1 MYQKLVLLV
10 DGPDR
15 SYMQYKNF
23 DIESVFLSYFTAFIY
38 FCFFSKIKI
47 VITKPWVSRVEN
59 ANLSSDYGKVSH
71 HLHSPSFP
79 PLASVVALS
88 VLTS

>member
-38 FCFFSKIKI
+38 FCFLVKLK
-47 VITKPWVSRVEN
+47 
-59 ANLSSDYGKVSH
+59 Y
-71 HLHSPSFP
+71 
-79 PLASVVALS
+79 
-88 VLTS
+88 